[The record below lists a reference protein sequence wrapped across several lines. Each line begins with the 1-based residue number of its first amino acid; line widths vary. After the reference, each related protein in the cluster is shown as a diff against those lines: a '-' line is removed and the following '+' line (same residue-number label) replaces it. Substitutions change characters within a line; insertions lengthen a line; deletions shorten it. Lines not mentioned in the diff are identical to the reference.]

1 MATVSNLIKLVC
13 IITALVL
20 LPAFAQA
27 KSATGWKKFY
37 RPKDNSE
44 QELFKACAYGN
55 TKYCYDYHKLYI
67 LQ

>member
-1 MATVSNLIKLVC
+1 MNTVGKFIKLIC
-13 IITALVL
+13 IITAFVI
-20 LPAFAQA
+20 LPTFVQA
-27 KSATGWKKFY
+27 TSTKGWKKVY